1 MSSFASNKLEVS
13 DLDKNIKTRFQD
25 DKHRMLAN
33 IVFTSNWLRNRFS
46 AFITP
51 FGLSS
56 QQFNILRILRGK
68 GDWMT
73 MNDIKNVMIDKSPHT
88 TRMVTKLLEKGWVER
103 KRSEEDRRI
112 IYVSITQSGL
122 DLLKEVDREETTMV
136 EFLEKITV
144 EEAAQINAILD
155 KMRE

>member
-1 MSSFASNKLEVS
+1 
-13 DLDKNIKTRFQD
+13 
-25 DKHRMLAN
+25 
-33 IVFTSNWLRNRFS
+33 
-46 AFITP
+46 
-51 FGLSS
+51 
-56 QQFNILRILRGK
+56 
-68 GDWMT
+68 MT

-88 TRMVTKLLEKGWVER
+88 TRMVTKLLENGWVER

-112 IYVSITQSGL
+112 IYVSITRSGL
-122 DLLKEVDREETTMV
+122 DLLKEVDREETTMI